1 MRKVFTPKFLA
12 NLRIRYV
19 IILTLLLAFIL
30 FFIAFYGIERSK
42 SNMLEVIGKEGE
54 ALLESL
60 ILASHN
66 AIKANALVEDLAEQ
80 RLLDVALLVD
90 RLDFEGK
97 ITNAKLLEISKES
110 NLFEIDIL
118 DEKGNVIKS
127 SHPQGQRIYQDRT
140 SLDFTPIQE
149 VLKGEEDR
157 IGFWVKGKDLLSEER
172 YAVAYKRSKSA
183 GAIVV
188 IASVFY
194 MQDFKKEIGIG
205 YLIQRISQESGI
217 EYIVLQSQQGIV
229 FASKK
234 VERMLKIE
242 NDPFLQES
250 LKENKSNRRI
260 TPFEGRKVLEVVKPF
275 VSEVF
280 PSGIFRIGL
289 SLEEYQKV
297 SASYQKQMFFF
308 AIILFF
314 LGLVFIGLVIINQ
327 SYFILDKSYQQI
339 KTLTGNMLEGMHS
352 GVVAVDEEGKI
363 IIINKVAE
371 SLFSIDRE
379 NIINRNYSA
388 IFPKDECL
396 LEKTLKSSKTVKGVE
411 TFFKTFSG
419 EEKYLIIGTSII
431 YDEKGKMSGAVAVIH
446 DITELKK
453 LEEEAKRAERLSA
466 LGSLA
471 AGVAHEVRNPLNA
484 ISITAQ
490 RLSKEFVPRE
500 NEKEYVSFTQTIL
513 KEIKRLDQI
522 INQFLSLAK
531 AHKLNLLKTDINL
544 FLSEIINLVE
554 IEAKGK
560 KVEIK
565 REIKKLPNIKIDK
578 EEMKKAILNIA
589 LNGVQ
594 ATPLEGKLFFESN
607 VDEINRELIIKIKDT
622 GTGIPKENLSKIFQP
637 YFTTKEKGTGLG
649 LAIAYRIISDHK
661 GKIEVE
667 SEVEKGT
674 IFTIRL
680 PIGSTEE
687 TD

>member
-54 ALLESL
+54 ALMESL

-97 ITNAKLLEISKES
+97 ITDTKLLEISQNS
-110 NLFEIDIL
+110 DLFGIDIL
-118 DEKGNVIKS
+118 NEKGKVIKS
-127 SHPQGQRIYQDRT
+127 SQPESQRIYQDET
-140 SLDFTPIQE
+140 SLDFIPIQE

-594 ATPLEGKLFFESN
+594 ATPLEGKLVFESN

>member
-30 FFIAFYGIERSK
+30 FFLAFYGIERSK
-42 SNMLEVIGKEGE
+42 SNMLAVIGKEGE

-80 RLLDVALLVD
+80 RLSDVALIVD
-90 RLDFEGK
+90 QLDYEGK
-97 ITNAKLLEISKES
+97 ITNAKLLEISQNS
-110 NLFEIDIL
+110 DLFEIDIL
-118 DEKGNVIKS
+118 DGKGKVGKS
-127 SHPQGQRIYQDRT
+127 SLAESQRVCQDKT
-140 SLDFTPIQE
+140 TPESAPIQE
-149 VLKGEEDR
+149 VLKGEQNK
-157 IGFWVKGKDLLSEER
+157 IGFWVKGKDVFSEER
-172 YAVAYKRSKSA
+172 YAVAHIRTKSA

-188 IASVFY
+188 IASISY
-194 MQDFKKEIGIG
+194 MQDFNKEIGIG
-205 YLIQRISQESGI
+205 YLIQKISQESGI
-217 EYIVLQSQQGIV
+217 EYIVLQSQEGIV

-234 VERMLKIE
+234 VEKMLKIE
-242 NDPFLQES
+242 NDSFLQKS
-250 LKENKSNRRI
+250 LKENRSEKRI

-275 VSEVF
+275 VSDVF

-297 SASYQKQMFFF
+297 NASYQKQMFFF

-314 LGLVFIGLVIINQ
+314 LGLLFIGLVIINQ
-327 SYFILDKSYQQI
+327 SYFILNRSYKQI
-339 KTLTGNMLEGMHS
+339 KTLTGNVLEGMHS
-352 GVVAVDEEGKI
+352 GVVAMDGEGKI

-371 SLFSIDRE
+371 SLFSINRE
-379 NIINRNYSA
+379 NVLNRNYSS
-388 IFPKDECL
+388 IFPEDECL

-411 TFFKTFSG
+411 TFFKTSSG
-419 EEKYLIIGTSII
+419 EEKHLIMGTSAI
-431 YDEKGKMSGAVAVIH
+431 YDEEGKLSGAVAVIH

-453 LEEEAKRAERLSA
+453 LEDEAKRVERLSA

-484 ISITAQ
+484 ISITVQ
-490 RLSKEFVPRE
+490 RLSKEFVPKE

-531 AHKLNLLKTDINL
+531 AHKLNLFKTDMGA
-544 FLSEIINLVE
+544 FLEEIINLVE
-554 IEAKGK
+554 IEAKEKQVG
-560 KVEIK
+560 IG
-565 REIKKLPNIKIDK
+565 RDLSKLPDMKIDK

-594 ATPLEGKLFFESN
+594 ATPAGGKMFFESYE
-607 VDEINRELIIKIKDT
+607 DEKNREWIIKIKDT
-622 GTGIPKENLSKIFQP
+622 GPGIPKENLSKIFQP

-667 SEVEKGT
+667 SEEGKGT
-674 IFTIRL
+674 IITIRL
-680 PIGSTEE
+680 PIGST
-687 TD
+687 DKAD

>member
-19 IILTLLLAFIL
+19 IVLTLLLAFIL
-30 FFIAFYGIERSK
+30 FFLAFFGIERSK
-42 SNMLEVIGKEGE
+42 SNMLAVIGKEGE

-80 RLLDVALLVD
+80 RLSDVALIVD
-90 RLDFEGK
+90 RLDYERR
-97 ITNAKLLEISKES
+97 ITNAKLLEISQNS
-110 NLFEIDIL
+110 ALFEIDIL
-118 DEKGNVIKS
+118 DRKGKVGKS
-127 SHPQGQRIYQDRT
+127 SLPESQRVYQDKAT
-140 SLDFTPIQE
+140 PESAPIQE
-149 VLKGEEDR
+149 VLKGEQNK
-157 IGFWVKGKDLLSEER
+157 IGFWVKGKDVVSEER
-172 YAVAYKRSKSA
+172 YAVAHIRTKSA

-188 IASVFY
+188 IASVSY

-205 YLIQRISQESGI
+205 YLIQKISQESGI
-217 EYIVLQSQQGIV
+217 EYIVLQSQEGIV

-234 VERMLKIE
+234 VEKMLKIE
-242 NDPFLQES
+242 NDPFLQKS
-250 LKENKSNRRI
+250 LKENRSEKRI
-260 TPFEGRKVLEVVKPF
+260 APFEGRKVLEVIKPF
-275 VSEVF
+275 VSDVF

-297 SASYQKQMFFF
+297 NSSYQKQMFFF

-327 SYFILDKSYQQI
+327 SYFILDRSYKQI
-339 KTLTGNMLEGMHS
+339 KTLTGNVLEGMHS
-352 GVVAVDEEGKI
+352 GVVAMDGEGRI

-371 SLFSIDRE
+371 SLFSINRE
-379 NIINRNYSA
+379 NVLNRNYSS

-396 LEKTLKSSKTVKGVE
+396 LEKTLQGSKTLKGVE

-419 EEKYLIIGTSII
+419 EEKHLIMGTSAI
-431 YDEKGKMSGAVAVIH
+431 YDEEGKLSGAVAVIH

-453 LEEEAKRAERLSA
+453 LEDEAKKAERLSA

-490 RLSKEFVPRE
+490 RLSKEFVPKE
-500 NEKEYVSFTQTIL
+500 NEKEYVLFTQIIL

-531 AHKLNLLKTDINL
+531 AHKLNLFKTDL
-544 FLSEIINLVE
+544 GPFLEEMINLVE
-554 IEAKGK
+554 IEAKEK
-560 KVEIK
+560 KVEIVK
-565 REIKKLPNIKIDK
+565 DLSKLPNMKIDK

-594 ATPLEGKLFFESN
+594 ATPAGGKMFFESYE
-607 VDEINRELIIKIKDT
+607 DERNRKLIIKIKDT
-622 GTGIPKENLSKIFQP
+622 GPGIPKENLSKIFQP

-667 SEVEKGT
+667 SEEGKGT
-674 IFTIRL
+674 IITIRL
-680 PIGSTEE
+680 PIESTDEA
-687 TD
+687 D

>member
-1 MRKVFTPKFLA
+1 MSKVFTPKFLA

-30 FFIAFYGIERSK
+30 FFIAFYGIERSR

-80 RLLDVALLVD
+80 RLLDVALIVD
-90 RLDFEGK
+90 RLDYEGK
-97 ITNAKLLEISKES
+97 ITDVELSEISQNS

-118 DEKGNVIKS
+118 NEKGKMVKS
-127 SHPQGQRIYQDRT
+127 SHPESQRIYQDKT
-140 SLDFTPIQE
+140 TPESAPIQE
-149 VLKGEEDR
+149 VLKGEQNK
-157 IGFWVKGKDLLSEER
+157 IGFWVEGKDVVSEER
-172 YAVAYKRSKSA
+172 YAVAHIRTKSA

-188 IASVFY
+188 IASVSY

-205 YLIQRISQESGI
+205 YLIQKISQESGI

-234 VERMLKIE
+234 VEKMLKIE
-242 NDPFLQES
+242 NDPFLQKS
-250 LKENKSNRRI
+250 LKENRSEKRI
-260 TPFEGRKVLEVVKPF
+260 TPFEGRKVLEVIKPF
-275 VSEVF
+275 VSDVF

-297 SASYQKQMFFF
+297 NASYQKQMFFF

-327 SYFILDKSYQQI
+327 SYFILDRSYKQI
-339 KTLTGNMLEGMHS
+339 KTLTGNVLEGMHS
-352 GVVAVDEEGKI
+352 GVVAMDGEGRI

-371 SLFSIDRE
+371 SLFSVRRE
-379 NIINRNYSA
+379 NALSRNYASV
-388 IFPKDECL
+388 FPEDECL
-396 LEKTLKSSKTVKGVE
+396 LEKTLKGSKTVKGVE

-419 EEKYLIIGTSII
+419 EEKHLIIGTSAI
-431 YDEKGKMSGAVAVIH
+431 YDEEGKLTGAVAVIH

-453 LEEEAKRAERLSA
+453 LEDEAKRAERLSA

-500 NEKEYVSFTQTIL
+500 NEKEYVLFTQTIL

-531 AHKLNLLKTDINL
+531 AHKLNLLKTDMNL
-544 FLSEIINLVE
+544 LLEEIINLVE
-554 IEAKGK
+554 IEAKVK
-560 KVEIK
+560 NVEIGK
-565 REIKKLPNIKIDK
+565 DLSKLPNMKIDK

-594 ATPLEGKLFFESN
+594 ATPAGGKMFFESYE
-607 VDEINRELIIKIKDT
+607 DEKNRELIMKIKDT
-622 GTGIPKENLSKIFQP
+622 GPGIPKENLSKIFQP

-667 SEVEKGT
+667 AEKGKGT
-674 IFTIRL
+674 IFIIKL
-680 PIGSTEE
+680 PTGST
-687 TD
+687 D

>member
-42 SNMLEVIGKEGE
+42 SNMLEVMGKEGE

-118 DEKGNVIKS
+118 DEKGNVTVS

-297 SASYQKQMFFF
+297 IASYQKQMFFF

-339 KTLTGNMLEGMHS
+339 KTLTGNVLEGMHS

-379 NIINRNYSA
+379 NIINRNYSS
-388 IFPKDECL
+388 IFPGDECL
-396 LEKTLKSSKTVKGVE
+396 LEKTLKSSKTIKGVE

-419 EEKYLIIGTSII
+419 EEKHLIIGTSII

-446 DITELKK
+446 DITEFKK

-500 NEKEYVSFTQTIL
+500 NEKEYASFTQTIL

-522 INQFLSLAK
+522 INQFLGLAK

-607 VDEINRELIIKIKDT
+607 VDEINKELVIKIKDT